1 MSACD
6 IVTPPSVLP
15 EPIHKAIH
23 INQSLIEISAILLQA
38 FCRSAAVRT
47 LAIAVYEK
55 NANYELA
62 YIIHHPP
69 NNGGFAAT
77 TTTSA
82 AGYM

>member
-1 MSACD
+1 M
-6 IVTPPSVLP
+6 
-15 EPIHKAIH
+15 
-23 INQSLIEISAILLQA
+23 LQA
-38 FCRSAAVRT
+38 FCRSAAVRTT

-77 TTTSA
+77 TTLPLLLDTCEKGWHIFVSN
-82 AGYM
+82 GRVRVIT